1 MQEHLS
7 AIRQTRWFEENAS
20 HSSIKVLVRLLHDL
34 RARFA
39 GLEPLSTWIIEL
51 FVSLQFW
58 RSGSTVLSRMPFVFY
73 TSAFINYC
81 YYNYYYIIL
90 LFLLNVFWSLG
101 NTLARIYGLMFEQ
114 RFINMLQQLTSCFIN
129 DLYLHNSGSP
139 LRHEHTTE
147 TASVHKRG
155 FQVSHAG
162 RLLEFL
168 LTFLQSVH
176 QFEWLLVAG
185 EVFSSWPAGSS
196 FPDRPEYT
204 TPANPTA
211 SGPTPLWRW
220 SSRCGNVIF
229 LEIILE
235 KLFFVWSL
243 DSIIIH
249 LVVIS

>member
-1 MQEHLS
+1 
-7 AIRQTRWFEENAS
+7 
-20 HSSIKVLVRLLHDL
+20 
-34 RARFA
+34 
-39 GLEPLSTWIIEL
+39 
-51 FVSLQFW
+51 
-58 RSGSTVLSRMPFVFY
+58 
-73 TSAFINYC
+73 
-81 YYNYYYIIL
+81 
-90 LFLLNVFWSLG
+90 
-101 NTLARIYGLMFEQ
+101 MFEQ

-129 DLYLHNSGSP
+129 DPYLHNSGSS
-139 LRHEHTTE
+139 LRHEHATE

-162 RLLEFL
+162 RLLEFFF
-168 LTFLQSVH
+168 TFLQSVH
-176 QFEWLLVAG
+176 QSEWLLVAG

-220 SSRCGNVIF
+220 SSRCGNLIF

-243 DSIIIH
+243 NFIIIY
-249 LVVIS
+249 LVVISWSWWHLNFFCLLHYYITITFCLHASGGVFLHVTLSHALSRTKFAIQPKLCWGFFPTEGTATSSGSRTIWVRAIWITDLTCDLVNSRIYATVTFPWNLGAFH